1 MAVCRGCGEEPGKG
15 NYCTNCGLPLG
26 EASARPELIGTP
38 DDLYSGSVATGSRR
52 WRKIAAVL
60 AVAAVVAAVVF
71 SQVGPSS
78 PEADEIGL
86 DDAELIPN
94 RIDVD
99 RSLQWLVVA
108 TDQEGLIRVDPAT
121 GELTDL
127 GIVARSLG
135 RAWGQV
141 IVQDIEGKVYALN
154 PELLTQEPPIE
165 LPPPI
170 NDVLYAFLPSWL
182 NTSSAQDHIWLS
194 PGTGGANE
202 VSLVDGSV
210 ARSADVQRRQM
221 VDPTR
226 SPSFASPPS
235 GGVYELAADGAYDLV
250 ADGSL
255 LAEGRGSLLIQRCGE
270 DFECANQWVDA
281 QDLSDVSGL
290 FTPRYRDESMRVA
303 QVADG
308 GFLVTEFTD
317 RIGGSEGSAI
327 RLDYS
332 EVRDVE
338 TGARVEM
345 HSVELDALW
354 DGRADIAP
362 DGSLVA
368 VSRDLDLYVRDTG
381 SRSAVRME
389 TDTMLTGTTPVFI
402 PKPAPEG

>member
-1 MAVCRGCGEEPGKG
+1 MAACRGCGEQPGTG

-26 EASARPELIGTP
+26 EASAQPELIGTP
-38 DDLYSGSVATGSRR
+38 DDLSSSSVATRSPR
-52 WRKIAAVL
+52 WRPLAAVL
-60 AVAAVVAAVVF
+60 AIALVVGAVVLSRVA
-71 SQVGPSS
+71 PSS
-78 PEADEIGL
+78 PEVDEIGG
-86 DDAELIPN
+86 DDPERTPN

-99 RSLQWLVVA
+99 RSLEWLVVA

-121 GELTDL
+121 GDVTDL
-127 GIVARSLG
+127 GIEARSLG
-135 RAWGQV
+135 RAWGHV
-141 IVQDIEGKVYALN
+141 VVQDIEGKVYALN
-154 PELLTQEPPIE
+154 PGLLTQQPPIE

-170 NDVLYAFLPSWL
+170 NDVLYAFLPSWI
-182 NTSSAQDHIWLS
+182 NTSSTPDHVWIS
-194 PGTGGANE
+194 PGTGGATE
-202 VSLVDGSV
+202 VSLLDGSV

-221 VDPTR
+221 IDPTR
-226 SPSFASPPS
+226 SPSFASPAS
-235 GGVYELAADGAYDLV
+235 GGVYQLEADGTYELV
-250 ADGSL
+250 TDGSL
-255 LAEGRGSLLIQRCGE
+255 LAEGRETLLIQRCGQ
-270 DFECANQWVDA
+270 DFQCSNQWVDA
-281 QDLSDVSGL
+281 KDLSDVSGL

-308 GFLVTEFTD
+308 QFLVTEFTD

-332 EVRDVE
+332 EVRDVN
-338 TGARVEM
+338 TGTRVEM

-368 VSRDLDLYVRDTG
+368 VSRNLDLYVRATG

-402 PKPAPEG
+402 AKPAPEG